1 MNTSVPQS
9 GLAERVLVNILIWS
23 LGDLQRYII
32 CQGPYNFLMNDLRD
46 PRVDDWFL
54 MSSIWPTTIICI
66 LYVYVVKVSLSIV
79 RHRCPMKPQVA
90 GPKFMENREPYN
102 IKWIMIIYNFCQ
114 TLFSFWMF
122 AESWAFFV
130 TGDYSWHCEPVDY
143 SDNKDAMR
151 VLSLG
156 WWYFFSKFIDLLDTV
171 FFIMRK
177 KYNQVS
183 PLHVIHHSTLPWLSW
198 WGPRFVGG
206 GQAGFGPFLNSG
218 NVFLS

>member
-1 MNTSVPQS
+1 
-9 GLAERVLVNILIWS
+9 
-23 LGDLQRYII
+23 
-32 CQGPYNFLMNDLRD
+32 
-46 PRVDDWFL
+46 
-54 MSSIWPTTIICI
+54 
-66 LYVYVVKVSLSIV
+66 
-79 RHRCPMKPQVA
+79 
-90 GPKFMENREPYN
+90 
-102 IKWIMIIYNFCQ
+102 MIIYNFCQ

-143 SDNKDAMR
+143 SDNKDALR

-183 PLHVIHHSTLPWLSW
+183 TLHVIHHSTLPWLSW

-206 GQAGFGPFLNSG
+206 GQAGVGPFLNSG
-218 NVFLS
+218 QKCPELLLISIWGVKHFPKMYFEQVSTPSCIFTTCVRLSGLEFRNISGGRNTSQPSSSSSLFWSSSTPSSQFSSHASSLKRPR